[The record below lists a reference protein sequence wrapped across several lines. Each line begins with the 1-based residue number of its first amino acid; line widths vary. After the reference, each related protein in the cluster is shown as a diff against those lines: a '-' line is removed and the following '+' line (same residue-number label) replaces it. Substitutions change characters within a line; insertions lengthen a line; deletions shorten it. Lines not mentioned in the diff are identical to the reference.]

1 MRVVSDLCIGL
12 GRKMDEAA
20 KFPQDLVTPG
30 VALRELRTE
39 RGLKLSDI
47 SERTGI
53 PVSTL
58 SKVENGKSELTMD
71 RLLKISVALEVNLP
85 DLFRTPAASAPA
97 PARSRRSI
105 TKLGQAET
113 VSPAYGGTYSHHAQ
127 DLLEKKMMPIVA
139 EVEAR
144 SLADFGEYHR
154 HEGEEY
160 VYVLEG
166 RLAFYTDTYTPV
178 HLEAGES
185 IYFDSGMGHA
195 YIAEGEGVCRI
206 MIVCALT
213 QAPYMMETLAPH
225 RPG

>member
-1 MRVVSDLCIGL
+1 MRAVSDLCMGL
-12 GRKMDEAA
+12 GRKMEEAA

-30 VALRELRTE
+30 AALRELRTE

-71 RLLKISVALEVNLP
+71 RLLKISVALQVNLP

-105 TKLGQAET
+105 TRLGQAET
-113 VSPAYGGTYSHHAQ
+113 VSPSYGTYSHHAQ
-127 DLLEKKMMPIVA
+127 DLLEKQMMPIVA
-139 EVEAR
+139 EIHAK
-144 SLADFGEYHR
+144 SLADFGDYHR
-154 HEGEEY
+154 HDGEEY

-166 RLAFYTDTYTPV
+166 RLALYTDTYTPV

-195 YIAEGEGVCRI
+195 YIAEGDAVCRI
-206 MIVCALT
+206 LMVCALT
-213 QAPYMMETLAPH
+213 QAPFMMETLPP
-225 RPG
+225 RKPV